1 MRFLLFISIAILGV
15 SCRVNQVVDIM
26 HDKSALVTQKHV
38 DLSEMSFSSYWS
50 SKIEVANSGPDTT
63 KSGTIY
69 DSPLIKNL
77 QRFSEHSTFKIE
89 LLDSLGNFMPFVKP
103 GFIYYKFIDDETFEV
118 IIHSSKYEE
127 LKLDKKAARGVTILF
142 EQKILNVSSTNE
154 KLFKHYKIDNF
165 VRIRLQK
172 IDKYVGEEV
181 IKIKLQ
187 GK

>member
-26 HDKSALVTQKHV
+26 HDKSALITQM
-38 DLSEMSFSSYWS
+38 DLTGRSMF
-50 SKIEVANSGPDTT
+50 EVANNGPDTA
-63 KSGTIY
+63 KAGTIY

-77 QRFSEHSTFKIE
+77 QRFVKKSTYKIE

-181 IKIKLQ
+181 ITIKLQ